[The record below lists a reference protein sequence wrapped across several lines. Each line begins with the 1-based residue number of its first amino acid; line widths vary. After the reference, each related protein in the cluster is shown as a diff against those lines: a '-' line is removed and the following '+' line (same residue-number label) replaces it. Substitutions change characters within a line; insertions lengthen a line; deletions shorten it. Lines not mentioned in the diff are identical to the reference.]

1 MWHNMVAHLETIS
14 NKVIL
19 TRYTH
24 TKNHVDKTRRD
35 IVFKKTPRTYLGV
48 FGIIILLR

>member
-1 MWHNMVAHLETIS
+1 MWHNMVVHLETIS

-35 IVFKKTPRTYLGV
+35 IVFKKNPRTYLGV

>member
-1 MWHNMVAHLETIS
+1 MVAHLETIS

>member
-1 MWHNMVAHLETIS
+1 MWHNMVAYLKTIS
-14 NKVIL
+14 SKVIL

-24 TKNHVDKTRRD
+24 TKNHVDKARRD
-35 IVFKKTPRTYLGV
+35 IVFKKAPRTYLGA

>member
-35 IVFKKTPRTYLGV
+35 IVFKKPQEHILG
-48 FGIIILLR
+48 FLEL